1 MQVKLKTIII
11 STIVLFISIYVF
23 SCFQMVQPGYV
34 GVITNTIG
42 TSKGVSDR
50 TVGVGYQFVGPGRQ
64 LRQFPTYSQT
74 YVWSKTIAEGKPT
87 DESINI
93 QSQGSALSADV
104 GITFSIKPDRV
115 STVYIKYRASLDE
128 ILHSFLRN
136 TVRNALVEEAS
147 TKTIEE
153 IYGIG
158 KEAFL
163 KAALHRVR
171 SEVGDNFNI
180 ESLYFNDLRLPP
192 NIVDAINS
200 KNVATQRALQAQIE
214 LKQSEAEAA
223 KTIAKAQGEST
234 RIKLIAQAQADANRI
249 LATSVTPELVQYQ
262 AVQRWNGILPST
274 MIPGSATPFINV
286 K

>member
-1 MQVKLKTIII
+1 MQIKPVTMLIGV
-11 STIVLFISIYVF
+11 IVLVVISYVI

-34 GVITNTIG
+34 GVVTNTLG
-42 TSKGVSDR
+42 TSKGVSDK
-50 TVGVGYQFVGPGRQ
+50 TVGVGYQFIGPGQ
-64 LRQFPTYSQT
+64 MLRQFPTYSQT
-74 YVWSKTIAEGKPT
+74 YVWSKSQHEGNIA

-93 QSQGSALSADV
+93 QAQGSALSADV
-104 GITFSIKPDRV
+104 GITFSIKPERV
-115 STVYIKYRASLDE
+115 SAVYIKYRASLNE

-153 IYGIG
+153 IYGNG

-163 KAALHRVR
+163 KAVLNRVR
-171 SEVGDNFNI
+171 SEVGENFNI
-180 ESLYFNDLRLPP
+180 ENLYFSDLRLPV
-192 NIVDAINS
+192 NIVEAINS
-200 KNVATQRALQAQIE
+200 KNVATQKALQAQIE
-214 LKQSEAEAA
+214 LKQAEAEAA
-223 KTIAKAQGEST
+223 KTIAKAEGDAAK
-234 RIKLIAQAQADANRI
+234 IKLLAKAQAEANNI
-249 LATSVTPELVQYQ
+249 LAQSVTVELVQYQ